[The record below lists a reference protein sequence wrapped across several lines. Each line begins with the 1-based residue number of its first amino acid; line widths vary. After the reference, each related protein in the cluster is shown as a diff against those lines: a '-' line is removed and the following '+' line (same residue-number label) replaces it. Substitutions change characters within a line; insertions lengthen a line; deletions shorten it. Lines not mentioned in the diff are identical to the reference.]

1 VKSYL
6 LGSIK
11 GLPPRSERPR
21 YFAKL
26 AEKYGGEAGAT
37 RSIIGPTP
45 VLQVC
50 GPRLAREV
58 FSSSKHSTKG
68 FFYVP
73 LRPWLGLGL
82 LTASGEKWKI
92 MRRLTTPAFHFEVL
106 HRFLDVMNEQSEVM
120 IQRLGEHA
128 GKDEIFDVF
137 DYVTACAL
145 DIVCETAMGKK
156 VNAQAVVG
164 HTEYVEAVYNM
175 SKLIVARVENPLFIS
190 DFIYN
195 LSGSGRRAAKNLK
208 VLHDFTNKV
217 IRERKALLLAEK
229 DNKEEEVKRRPA
241 FLDILIH
248 AQATEEHVITDE
260 NIREEVDTFMFEG
273 LCLTVCFCVCF
284 FTMLTSLSLPFQA
297 TTRPVRLLRG
307 PCTCWE
313 VTLRFKSA
321 FTRKCRR

>member
-1 VKSYL
+1 MKSFL
-6 LGSIK
+6 LGNLRD
-11 GLPPRSERPR
+11 LPPRTQRLQTSVQLAAKFASETGVIRV
-21 YFAKL
+21 
-26 AEKYGGEAGAT
+26 
-37 RSIIGPTP
+37 IVGP
-45 VLQVC
+45 VAMLQVVD
-50 GPRLAREV
+50 PKVAREV
-58 FSSSKHSTKG
+58 FSSSKHAVKG
-68 FFYVP
+68 MFYNS

-120 IQRLGEHA
+120 IQRLELLA
-128 GKDEIFDVF
+128 DNKDTLDIF

-145 DIVCETAMGKK
+145 DIVCETAMGRK

-175 SKLIVARVENPLFIS
+175 SKSVVSRMENPLYSS
-190 DFIYN
+190 DFIYS
-195 LSGSGRRAAKNLK
+195 LSSPGREAKRNLK

-248 AQATEEHVITDE
+248 AQAAEEHVITDE

-273 LCLTVCFCVCF
+273 LCLTVCFCVY
-284 FTMLTSLSLPFQA
+284 
-297 TTRPVRLLRG
+297 
-307 PCTCWE
+307 
-313 VTLRFKSA
+313 A
-321 FTRKCRR
+321 FSRC